1 MNHNQ
6 ALYDGIFQKCLDLGY
21 KTFDYLPPTNTKYPF
36 IHLGEVTV
44 IPIPTKN
51 VWLGE
56 ATVTIN
62 VWGDGK
68 DRKAI
73 TNIMDD
79 LIKNLREVKHFKI
92 MPKEIYTRV
101 LKDTTTSNVLW
112 HGILELK
119 YKFI

>member
-21 KTFDYLPPTNTKYPF
+21 NTFDYLPPTTTKYTL
-36 IHLGEVTV
+36 IYLIEVSV
-44 IPIPTKN
+44 IQKPTKN
-51 VWLGE
+51 IWLGE
-56 ATVTIN
+56 ATITIN

-79 LIKNLREVKHFKI
+79 LIKNLREVEHFKI
-92 MPKEIYTRV
+92 VPKEIYMRV
-101 LKDTTTSNVLW
+101 LKDNTTSNTLW

-119 YKFI
+119 YKFM